1 MMEKKENRTL
11 AGVLLGTLGA
21 VAAAKLGWILY
32 SRRYIDHHAKL
43 NIIVDAEQHTYPSP
57 TAGKINFYQKGSGK
71 QTPLLLVHGLHMFAG
86 LFDILPIFEA
96 FGNSRP
102 VYAIDLPGFGRSEK
116 TDRPYRPSM
125 YQEAITDFIKNQ
137 IGKPCHVLTLG
148 NASEF
153 AGAAALADPNWIKS
167 LVMINPTGF
176 AMPQPTVLTTNSFR
190 KKWQEFFLSYLR
202 VPLWSLP
209 LYDIIASRSEVADYY
224 RDRFTYNVPTDLIEL
239 AYTSAHQPGAH
250 FAPMVF
256 ASGKLTTPDI
266 RTIVYE
272 KITQPVLVIY
282 DNEIEKSFDMLPQLV
297 REHANWKAWRSRST
311 KGMPHFEKSG
321 ELFREFDLFWKKQD
335 KKK

>member
-1 MMEKKENRTL
+1 MMEKKKNHYL
-11 AGVLLGTLGA
+11 AGALLGTIGA
-21 VAAAKLGWILY
+21 VAATKLAWILY

-43 NIIVDAEQHTYPSP
+43 NIIIDAEQHTYHSP
-57 TAGKINFYQKGSGK
+57 TAGDINFYQKGSGN
-71 QTPLLLVHGLHMFAG
+71 QTPILLVHGLHMFAG
-86 LFDILPIFEA
+86 LFDILPIFES
-96 FGNSRP
+96 FGIVRP

-125 YQEAITDFIKNQ
+125 YQEAIADFIKNQ

-153 AGAAALADPNWIKS
+153 AASAALTDPNWIKS

-176 AMPQPTVLTTNSFR
+176 AMPQPEILASSSR
-190 KKWQEFFLSYLR
+190 KNWEDFLLSVLR
-202 VPLWSLP
+202 VPIWSLP
-209 LYDIIASRSEVADYY
+209 LYDLISSRTEVADYY
-224 RDRFTYNVPTDLIEL
+224 RGRFAYNVPTDLVEL
-239 AYTSAHQPGAH
+239 AYTSAHQAGAH

-256 ASGKLTTPDI
+256 ASGKLSIPEI
-266 RTIVYE
+266 RQKVYE

-282 DNEIEKSFDMLPQLV
+282 DNEVGKSFDMLPQMV
-297 REHANWKAWRSRST
+297 REHANWKAWRSRNT

>member
-1 MMEKKENRTL
+1 MEKKENRTL

>member
-1 MMEKKENRTL
+1 MMDKKKNRGL
-11 AGVLLGTLGA
+11 AGVLLGTIG
-21 VAAAKLGWILY
+21 AAAASKLGWILY

-43 NIIVDAEQHTYPSP
+43 NIIVDAEQHTYQSP
-57 TAGKINFYQKGSGK
+57 TAGDINFYQKGSGN

-86 LFDILPIFEA
+86 LYDVLPIFEA

-116 TDRPYRPSM
+116 TDRPYRASM
-125 YQEAITDFIKNQ
+125 YQEAINDFIKNQ

-153 AGAAALADPNWIKS
+153 AGAAALEEENWIKS

-176 AMPQPTVLTTNSFR
+176 AMPQAQTKASSVR
-190 KKWQEFFLSYLR
+190 KNWQDFQLSILR
-202 VPLWSLP
+202 VPIWSLP
-209 LYDIIASRSEVADYY
+209 LYDFWSSRAKIARFYRSRFA
-224 RDRFTYNVPTDLIEL
+224 YNVPTDLIEL
-239 AYTSAHQPGAH
+239 AYTSAHQEGAH

-256 ASGKLTTPDI
+256 ASGKLSTPDI
-266 RTIVYE
+266 RTKIYE
-272 KITQPVLVIY
+272 KISQPVLVIY
-282 DNEIEKSFDMLPQLV
+282 DNEIGKSFDMLPQMV
-297 REHANWKAWRSRST
+297 RDHSNWKAWRSRST